1 MAQRDYY
8 DLLGVDRD
16 ASDAEIKKA
25 FRRLARELHP
35 DVNSAPEAEEQF
47 REVAEAYEVLS
58 SPETR
63 DRYDRFGHAGVSQS
77 QLHTE
82 QFMDFSSLSDLLGAF
97 FGDDVFGGRG
107 RRRGSDAQ
115 TQVALEFTE
124 AAFGVERTVEVD
136 LMAGCDDCE
145 GTGAA
150 PGTTPERC
158 EVCDGRG
165 VVQHVAQ
172 TAFGQFVQSAPCA
185 ACGGRG
191 QTIADPCPTCRGR
204 GVRRRRVP
212 LEVQIPAGIA
222 DGQRLRLGGRG
233 HVDEPGVEPGDLYVN
248 VTVAA
253 DARFQRDG
261 NDIVSVLE
269 LPFSDAALGK
279 TVTVET
285 LDGPHELV
293 IQPGA
298 QPSDVAVLRGKGIP
312 VLGGRGRG
320 DHRVFFN
327 VLVPRQLTDAQRDLL
342 RQFEQTVDDTTYA
355 GAEHGFFGRL
365 RDAFR

>member
-1 MAQRDYY
+1 MPR
-8 DLLGVDRD
+8 
-16 ASDAEIKKA
+16 
-25 FRRLARELHP
+25 H
-35 DVNSAPEAEEQF
+35 
-47 REVAEAYEVLS
+47 
-58 SPETR
+58 
-63 DRYDRFGHAGVSQS
+63 
-77 QLHTE
+77 
-82 QFMDFSSLSDLLGAF
+82 
-97 FGDDVFGGRG
+97 
-107 RRRGSDAQ
+107 
-115 TQVALEFTE
+115 QVALEFTE

-136 LMAGCDDCE
+136 LMAACDDCE

-150 PGTTPERC
+150 PGTSPEQC
-158 EVCDGRG
+158 EVCGGRG

-191 QTIADPCPTCRGR
+191 QTIADPCRNLPRAWGAPSPGASGGADSR
-204 GVRRRRVP
+204 RYRRR
-212 LEVQIPAGIA
+212 PAA
-222 DGQRLRLGGRG
+222 AAARPWACGRARRRAG
-233 HVDEPGVEPGDLYVN
+233 RPVCERRPSRP
-248 VTVAA
+248 TP
-253 DARFQRDG
+253 RFQRDG